1 MSRWIT
7 LFTVLLVL
15 AGCDG
20 NNSEFDQPDDNN
32 PPDNDLPSTLVLN
45 IVELDEE
52 TILLEW
58 NRPSELTGEVNYKI
72 FSGWVRVSEIS
83 VDRDVVSLR
92 LSPIPNLGEITV
104 EAWQGDSR
112 MILRADP
119 DAISSVQ

>member
-7 LFTVLLVL
+7 LFGALLIL

-20 NNSEFDQPDDNN
+20 SSSEVDQPDDNN

-45 IVELDEE
+45 IAELDEE

-72 FSGWVRVSEIS
+72 FSGRVRVREIS

-112 MILRADP
+112 IILRADP
-119 DAISSVQ
+119 DAVNSNQ